1 MNRILLVEDEES
13 LARGLQFNL
22 EAEGYKVT
30 LARDGQQAINF
41 FDQQKFD
48 LVILDVMLPYH
59 DGFEIA
65 QYIREKSQQLPILFL
80 TARRSPDDRIK
91 GLKLGADD
99 YLAKPFSLDELLLR
113 VKRILQRKSWYLH
126 DDLQK
131 LQLGQWQI
139 DLQALQIIGE
149 EKTINL
155 TQLEANILKYLLER
169 RGKVVSRQELLE
181 NVWQTDAE
189 IETRT
194 VDIFIARL
202 RKYLNDDPANPQ
214 WIKSVR
220 GIGYM
225 IAE

>member
-30 LARDGQQAINF
+30 LARDGQQAIDF

-131 LQLGQWQI
+131 FQLGQWQI
-139 DLQALQIIGE
+139 DLQALQIMGE

>member
-30 LARDGQQAINF
+30 LARDGQQAIDF

-131 LQLGQWQI
+131 FQLGQWQI

-155 TQLEANILKYLLER
+155 TQLEANVLKYLLER

>member
-30 LARDGQQAINF
+30 LARDGQQAIEF
-41 FDQQKFD
+41 FDQQEFD

-131 LQLGQWQI
+131 FQLGHWEI
-139 DLQALQIIGE
+139 DLQALQITGP

-155 TQLEANILKYLLER
+155 TQLEANVLKYLLER

-225 IAE
+225 IAD

>member
-30 LARDGQQAINF
+30 LARDGQQAIEF
-41 FDQQKFD
+41 FDQQEFD

-65 QYIREKSQQLPILFL
+65 QYIRERSQQLPILFL

>member
-1 MNRILLVEDEES
+1 MAHILLVEDEES

-22 EAEGYKVT
+22 EAEGYQVT
-30 LARDGQQAINF
+30 LARDGQQAIDLFN
-41 FDQQKFD
+41 QHEFD

-80 TARRSPDDRIK
+80 TARRSPDDRVK

-99 YLAKPFSLDELLLR
+99 YLTKPFSLDELLLR
-113 VKRILQRKSWYLH
+113 VKRILQRKSWYLQ

-131 LQLGQWQI
+131 FQLGEWQI
-139 DLQALQIIGE
+139 DLQSLKIIGR
-149 EKTINL
+149 EKTIDL
-155 TQLEANILKYLLER
+155 TQLEANVLKYLLDR

-202 RKYLNDDPANPQ
+202 RKYLDDDPSNPQ
-214 WIKSVR
+214 WIKSIR
-220 GIGYM
+220 GVGYM
-225 IAE
+225 VAE